1 MTIPRAE
8 ITKCLE
14 FIQGPTLKRLIGLI
28 AHFSYWKLFS
38 HMNPLPIDK
47 YHLRQ
52 IFVAIAT
59 CFSVIEAEF
68 K

>member
-38 HMNPLPIDK
+38 HMNPLHIDK